1 MSDDKRQQIFTVVV
15 GVLVELFEKDA
26 SEITEAT
33 NLFTDLDLDSLDA
46 IDLAAALSKKAQ
58 IKLVTEEMKTIR
70 TVGDIVEIGVLKF
83 SEAA

>member
-1 MSDDKRQQIFTVVV
+1 MSDAKRQQVFTVVV

-70 TVGDIVEIGVLKF
+70 TVGDIVEIGVLKL

>member
-1 MSDDKRQQIFTVVV
+1 VSDDKRQQIFTVVV

>member
-1 MSDDKRQQIFTVVV
+1 MSDAKRQQIFTVVV

-26 SEITEAT
+26 SQITEAT

-70 TVGDIVEIGVLKF
+70 TVGDIVEIGVQKL
-83 SEAA
+83 SETA

>member
-1 MSDDKRQQIFTVVV
+1 MSDATRQQVFSVVV
-15 GVLVELFEKDA
+15 DVLVELFEKDA
-26 SEITEAT
+26 STITEAT
-33 NLFTDLDLDSLDA
+33 NLFTELDLDSLDA

-70 TVGDIVEIGVLKF
+70 TVGDIVEIGVQKL

>member
-1 MSDDKRQQIFTVVV
+1 MSDATRQQVFSVVV
-15 GVLVELFEKDA
+15 EVLVELFEKDA
-26 SEITEAT
+26 STITEAT

-70 TVGDIVEIGVLKF
+70 TVGDIVEIGVQKLT
-83 SEAA
+83 EAA

>member
-1 MSDDKRQQIFTVVV
+1 VSDAKRQQVFTVVV

-70 TVGDIVEIGVLKF
+70 TVGDIVEIGVLKL

>member
-1 MSDDKRQQIFTVVV
+1 MSDATRQKVFSVVV
-15 GVLVELFEKDA
+15 DVLVELFEKDA
-26 SEITEAT
+26 SAITEAT

-70 TVGDIVEIGVLKF
+70 TVGDIVEIGVQKL

>member
-1 MSDDKRQQIFTVVV
+1 MSDAKRQQIFTVVV

-70 TVGDIVEIGVLKF
+70 TVGDIVEIGVLKL
-83 SEAA
+83 SETA